1 MGIKLQDYST
11 TTIMV
16 QGLDTEKSITGEM
29 DLVLLREMY
38 NMLDQGLSAREWLKI
53 ANFLKQFS

>member
-1 MGIKLQDYST
+1 
-11 TTIMV
+11 MV

-38 NMLDQGLSAREWLKI
+38 NMLDQGLSVREWLEI
-53 ANFLKQFS
+53 VNFLKQFS